1 MITSAACIYL
11 VAYSICPGCLQCAR
25 AAPSA
30 LPNVPAAG
38 TLCGGRRPAASSHL
52 AAPGLCP
59 PISRPLP
66 AQSAGPA
73 VCPLT
78 RPWPGASGAP
88 AQGPSAARLQRRG
101 RPPLGLLQS
110 SPPRGRRSVLAVW
123 VSETR
128 PVTTLSGVLLPGPRS
143 PHFTSSS
150 FSKLQPHTL
159 APGSREALEW
169 LGQEVPLTPP
179 PAPAPASALDPLGRR
194 RGPSSV
200 LPTSSAA
207 PDPRPAP
214 SPVQTAPPL
223 PHAVPSRTV
232 PGRDK
237 ALPDRVEPRETGWK
251 AGA

>member
-169 LGQEVPLTPP
+169 LGQEVPLTPAACSGSRLSSRP
-179 PAPAPASALDPLGRR
+179 SRAPAWSLLCPSHLICSPRPPPSPESRPDGPSPAPRC
-194 RGPSSV
+194 
-200 LPTSSAA
+200 
-207 PDPRPAP
+207 
-214 SPVQTAPPL
+214 
-223 PHAVPSRTV
+223 
-232 PGRDK
+232 
-237 ALPDRVEPRETGWK
+237 ALPDCARQGQ
-251 AGA
+251 GAS